1 MTMLAEITTCVIGVD
16 PDKARIHV
24 AAIDSTTKGELGKE
38 SFVNNPDGHEAA
50 MAWADAFA
58 EGGDRA
64 WAVEGSGSYG
74 SRLTRSLQS
83 AGEWVIDFSFPS
95 GPAAANGA
103 KSDHLDALR
112 AGREVLGRT
121 KLVTPRA
128 SQDGSH
134 GAIRAL
140 TSARSGLVR
149 SRTALING
157 LKATL
162 MAGPETLIASLDDCS
177 TPKLIKRCVRLR
189 PDPNAGPICEI
200 AATKLAL
207 RAQAHAIGELDARI
221 GELTN
226 AMTAHVTHIAPQLL
240 DEPGVGTVNAAQL
253 LVSWGHPGRIHN
265 QAAWGKLSGTAPIEA
280 TSGQNQTRHR
290 LSRGGDRA
298 LNRAI
303 HTIAIC
309 RTQHDPRTRAYL
321 AKKTNEGKNKRE
333 ARRCLKRYIARHLY
347 RLLEHPHPTP

>member
-1 MTMLAEITTCVIGVD
+1 M
-16 PDKARIHV
+16 
-24 AAIDSTTKGELGKE
+24 
-38 SFVNNPDGHEAA
+38 
-50 MAWADAFA
+50 
-58 EGGDRA
+58 
-64 WAVEGSGSYG
+64 
-74 SRLTRSLQS
+74 
-83 AGEWVIDFSFPS
+83 IDFSFPV
-95 GPAAANGA
+95 GPAAPNGA
-103 KSDHLDALR
+103 KSDHLDAIR

-128 SQDGSH
+128 DPDGAH

-162 MAGPETLIASLDDCS
+162 MAGPEALIAELEDYSSPQLV
-177 TPKLIKRCVRLR
+177 KRCTRLR
-189 PDPNAGPICEI
+189 PDPTAGPVCEI

-207 RAQAHAIGELDARI
+207 RAQARAIAELDARI

-226 AMTAHVTHIAPQLL
+226 AMGRHVTHVAPHLL

-253 LVSWGHPGRIHN
+253 LVSWGHPGRIHS

-290 LSRGGDRA
+290 LNRGGDRA

-303 HTIAIC
+303 HSIAIC
-309 RTQHDPRTRAYL
+309 RTRHDPDTRAYL
-321 AKKTNEGKNKRE
+321 AKKTGQGKTKRE
-333 ARRCLKRYIARHLY
+333 ARRCLKRYIARHLF
-347 RLLEHPHPTP
+347 RLLEHPPPTP